1 MNVERNVVTLHPASQ
16 PASTPEQRR
25 AQLRVVSSQP
35 QEPARAETPST
46 GRRWITVP
54 RLCAV
59 LVTALLVWGYR
70 FPLQQ
75 YITPQTG
82 LGYLLGIVGGSAM
95 LLLLLYPVRKRLPQ
109 FSALGSTKLWFEIH
123 TALGIIGPVL
133 ILFHA
138 NFRTGATNSNVAL
151 YSMLIVAGSGLFGRY
166 FYNRIHIGL
175 DGRKTSLAE
184 LHRNADRLRQSG
196 KETAFLPELVNH
208 IDDAEQGMIRT
219 CETSFLLARPFAAAA
234 AALTARWRLRR
245 YVRQSLRAATAR
257 EQMSPAQ
264 AARFAEIA
272 DRYVS
277 ARIAAARSVAEF
289 AAFDRMFSLWH
300 ALHMPLFILLLIAG
314 IVHVVSVHV
323 Y

>member
-1 MNVERNVVTLHPASQ
+1 MNVERNVVNLNPAAQ
-16 PASTPEQRR
+16 PATTPGQRR

-35 QEPARAETPST
+35 REPMQAETPVRN
-46 GRRWITVP
+46 RRWITLP
-54 RLCAV
+54 RLFAV
-59 LVTALLVWGYR
+59 LVTAVLVWGYR

-82 LGYLLGIVGGSAM
+82 LGYVLGIIGGSAM

-133 ILFHA
+133 ILFHS

-184 LHRNADRLRQSG
+184 LRRNADRLRQSG
-196 KETAFLPELVNH
+196 RETAFLPELVSR
-208 IDDAEQGMIRT
+208 IDSAEQGMIRT
-219 CETSFLLARPFAAAA
+219 SDKSFLLARPFAVAV
-234 AALTARWRLRR
+234 AALTARWRLRC
-245 YVRQSLRAATAR
+245 YVRQSLRVATTRGQISA
-257 EQMSPAQ
+257 AQ
-264 AARFAEIA
+264 AARFGEIA
-272 DRYVS
+272 NRYVG

-289 AAFDRMFSLWH
+289 AAFDRLFSLWH